1 VCQGTVEE
9 RIGEVIDEK
18 RAIADAVIGTGE
30 AWLSELST
38 DELAELVLLQG
49 ER

>member
-1 VCQGTVEE
+1 MCQGTVEE
-9 RIGEVIDEK
+9 RIGQVIDEK

-38 DELAELVLLQG
+38 DALAELVLL
-49 ER
+49 EAT